1 MIVAQEKIQWQEP
14 LESRPRKRK
23 ISPTKKNH
31 VILKWALVLAVIT
44 AVAGSIGAMTVQLTV
59 AKGAQARA
67 LEKEIAGIKVE
78 NDLLQLEVDKLRS
91 VSRIESA
98 ALAMGMEKPA
108 GTVYVSGNLPAVKND
123 NGAPATQNA
132 ANSPSTK
139 TSALKQAS
147 QLFTGFFA
155 STQR

>member
-1 MIVAQEKIQWQEP
+1 MIVAQEKIQWQES
-14 LESRPRKRK
+14 LENLPRKRK
-23 ISPTKKNH
+23 LSPKKKNPH
-31 VILKWALVLAVIT
+31 ILKWALILVLVT
-44 AVAGSIGAMTVQLTV
+44 AVAGSIGALTVQLTV
-59 AKGAQARA
+59 AKGAQVRA
-67 LEKEIAGIKVE
+67 LEKEITGLKVH

-123 NGAPATQNA
+123 SGAQAAQNA
-132 ANSPSTK
+132 ADSPPAK

-147 QLFTGFFA
+147 RLFTGFFA